1 MVGTCGFKARSAKK
15 RVGPQLYPLSG
26 AKSFGALEWSA
37 HEGTCIVKSMSIQPR
52 REQEAAAAELAMTGV
67 ALRQAEKD
75 WKDLRALS
83 KRITLELV
91 TEHGL
96 SVAKVAQMSGHTRQ
110 TIKIWLDVWNA
121 EQKSEQKKN

>member
-26 AKSFGALEWSA
+26 AKSFSALDWPA
-37 HEGTCIVKSMSIQPR
+37 REGTCTVKTMSTQPR
-52 REQEAAAAELAMTGV
+52 REVEAAAAELAMTGV
-67 ALRQAEKD
+67 ALRQAEKE

-83 KRITLELV
+83 RRITLELV

-96 SVAKVAQMSGHTRQ
+96 SVAKASQMSGHTRQ

-121 EQKSEQKKN
+121 EHKHQQKKN